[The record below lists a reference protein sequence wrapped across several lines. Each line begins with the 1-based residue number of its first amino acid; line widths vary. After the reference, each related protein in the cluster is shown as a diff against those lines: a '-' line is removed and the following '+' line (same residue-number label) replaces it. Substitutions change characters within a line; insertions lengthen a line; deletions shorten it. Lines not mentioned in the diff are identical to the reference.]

1 MRRLGPLLLALT
13 WWACTTNE
21 WDPMKQQ
28 PKPLPYRSSGFFDDG
43 RMMRA
48 PPPGT
53 VPRSRRG
60 QSRVFTTG
68 LLPNGDYTSEYPLPL
83 TPELLHRGGEA
94 FEAYCAACHG
104 LLGDGESWVS
114 RNMALR
120 LPPSLLTLPEYPPGY
135 WYTVISEGYGMMP
148 GYADKLSLTERW
160 AVAAYVEALRYS
172 QRVPVE
178 ELPEDVR
185 SRLEAQP

>member
-1 MRRLGPLLLALT
+1 
-13 WWACTTNE
+13 
-21 WDPMKQQ
+21 
-28 PKPLPYRSSGFFDDG
+28 
-43 RMMRA
+43 
-48 PPPGT
+48 PPPYT

-60 QSRVFTTG
+60 LGRVFTTG
-68 LLPNGDYTSEYPLPL
+68 LLPNGDFASEYPLPL
-83 TPELLHRGGEA
+83 TPELLHRGRDG

-104 LLGDGESWVS
+104 LLGDGESQVS

-120 LPPSLLTLPEYPPGY
+120 PPPSLLTLPEYAPGY
-135 WYTVISEGYGMMP
+135 WYTVISEGFGLMP
-148 GYADKLSLTERW
+148 GYADKLSPAERW

-172 QRVPVE
+172 QSVPVE